1 MAKLKIVLP
10 VVVLLLGITVA
21 YALIATKPTLEPEKP
36 SNNIP
41 VVSVIEAKPE
51 TLRLNVHSQGVVKP
65 RHELDLT
72 AEASGKVT
80 FLHPLFVAGGS
91 FVKDELLVRIDS
103 RNYDNAIAQADAQIA
118 EAKRQLATE
127 QAQAE
132 QARTEWQALGSG
144 KPSALA
150 MREPQL
156 AEAHAKLQA
165 AESVLL
171 QARNQRSRCEIR
183 APFAGRFYSKAVA
196 FGQVI
201 QTGEKLAR
209 LYATDVA
216 EIRLPI
222 ALEQLAYLDISLNE
236 EQQQPVK
243 VTLSATVAGTLQ
255 TWQARIVRTEGVVDE
270 STGVIYLVAEM
281 AQTKPSKFLKPRR
294 ADLVADAKQD
304 QVPLL
309 NGLFVE
315 ANIQGKALNNIFVL
329 PQLAVNAAQTV
340 FIVDKDSHLHSRH
353 LDILRTE
360 PNRILIQQGLQA
372 GERII
377 TSGIDLPI
385 EGMTVQVDA
394 SK

>member
-10 VVVLLLGITVA
+10 VLVLLLGMTGA
-21 YALIATKPTLEPEKP
+21 YALIATQPTLEPEKP
-36 SNNIP
+36 SNTIP
-41 VVSVIEAKPE
+41 VVTVIEAKPE

-72 AEASGKVT
+72 AEVSGKVI
-80 FLHPLFVAGGS
+80 FLQDKFVTGGS
-91 FVKDELLVRIDS
+91 FSKNELLVRIDP
-103 RNYDNAIAQADAQIA
+103 RDYDNAIAEAEAQIA
-118 EAKRQLATE
+118 EAKRLTLTE

-165 AESVLL
+165 AKSVLL
-171 QARNQRSRCEIR
+171 QARNRRDRCEIR

-196 FGQVI
+196 LGQVI

-209 LYATDVA
+209 LYATDIA
-216 EIRLPI
+216 EVRLPI

-236 EQQQPVK
+236 DQQPPVH

-255 TWQARIVRTEGVVDE
+255 TWQARIVRTEGIVDE
-270 STGVIYLVAEM
+270 STGVLYLVAEV
-281 AQTKPSKFLKPRR
+281 QQPSKVRSAYPT
-294 ADLVADAKQD
+294 Q
-304 QVPLL
+304 PLL

-315 ANIQGKALNNIFVL
+315 ADIQGKALNNIFVL
-329 PQLAVNAAQTV
+329 PQLAINAAQTV
-340 FIVDKDSHLHSRH
+340 LIVDKDQHLHTRH
-353 LDILRTE
+353 LEVLRTE
-360 PNRILIQQGLQA
+360 PNRVLIQQGLQA
-372 GERII
+372 GERIV
-377 TSGIDLPI
+377 TAGIDLPI